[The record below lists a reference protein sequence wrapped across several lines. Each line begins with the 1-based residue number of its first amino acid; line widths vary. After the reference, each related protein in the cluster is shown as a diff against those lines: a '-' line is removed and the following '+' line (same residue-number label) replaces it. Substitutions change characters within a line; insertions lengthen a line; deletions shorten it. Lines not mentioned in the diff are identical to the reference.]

1 MPCKEANMDSQPW
14 LDRVRQRLA
23 RQALPPS
30 YIQRFIEELADHLE
44 DLKEEGMDRYSSS
57 RLGEPE
63 HVADNAATAYKR
75 RRFLGR
81 HPMAALL
88 VFGVSPVVSLVA
100 LVALVM
106 FGLWARP
113 NSWDDPLFAGLN
125 RIGPSAS
132 AVAAYLTSVS
142 VVVIP
147 SIVVSILYC
156 WLAGRSGINKK
167 WVLLSSTMLAVLAA
181 LPSCEAKVALIPPE
195 SWTGL
200 RPWWPDSIGHFYY
213 FFTRTF
219 CNPQQL
225 MQFIVPLAIGGWF
238 VWRKRE
244 QGQLQ
249 LAS

>member
-1 MPCKEANMDSQPW
+1 MANPSW
-14 LDRVRQRLA
+14 LDDVRKRLA
-23 RQALPPS
+23 RQLLPPS
-30 YIQRFIEELADHLE
+30 YVQRFIEELSDHLD
-44 DLKEEGMDRYSSS
+44 DLKEEGMDQNSSS
-57 RLGEPE
+57 RLGKPE
-63 HVADNAATAYKR
+63 QVAEAAAVAYR
-75 RRFLGR
+75 RRSFLGR
-81 HPMAALL
+81 HPMAAFL
-88 VFGVSPVVSLVA
+88 VFGISPVVSLVA

-106 FGLWARP
+106 FGLRARP

-156 WLAGRSGINKK
+156 WLVGRSGINKK
-167 WVLLSSTMLAVLAA
+167 WVLLSCTILSVLAA
-181 LPSCEAKVALIPPE
+181 LPSCEAKVALIPAE
-195 SWTGL
+195 SWAGL

-225 MQFIVPLAIGGWF
+225 MQFLVPLAVGLWF
-238 VWRKRE
+238 VWRKRDE
-244 QGQLQ
+244 GQLQ
-249 LAS
+249 VAT